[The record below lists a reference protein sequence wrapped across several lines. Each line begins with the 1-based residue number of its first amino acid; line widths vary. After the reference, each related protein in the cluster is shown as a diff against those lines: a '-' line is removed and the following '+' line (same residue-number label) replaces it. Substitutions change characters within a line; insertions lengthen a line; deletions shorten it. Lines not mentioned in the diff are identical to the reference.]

1 MASSCWRLVAI
12 IRTVKEIYLPLEL
25 YLMAVWFACNFPI
38 WVSTILQTVFSKSG
52 WFAPKTLIGYSQGK
66 LKISSFVL
74 VTIEIL
80 PMKLT
85 NARMI
90 RIKCY

>member
-1 MASSCWRLVAI
+1 
-12 IRTVKEIYLPLEL
+12 
-25 YLMAVWFACNFPI
+25 MAVWFACNFPV

-52 WFAPKTLIGYSQGK
+52 LFAPKTLIGYSQGK